1 MYGTSGGDAG
11 FSGGTIP
18 RGRGGSVLIRT
29 VADPTNS
36 STIQIDTLT
45 VGVDGATATA
55 FEMLPGMGSGGG
67 VGNGEGGSAT
77 LDIQGGSLT
86 AGRIDLVAN
95 GTGGGVGPGS
105 GTGTGGTETFTQ
117 GGGTAEDG
125 LLTVTSTCEGGSSE
139 ERRVG

>member
-1 MYGTSGGDAG
+1 MRISDWSSDVCSSDLTINFAALAELSADGTSGGDAG

-18 RGRGGSVLIRT
+18 LGRGGSVLIRT

-67 VGNGEGGSAT
+67 GGNGAGGRPTPAS
-77 LDIQGGSLT
+77 QGAPLT
-86 AGRIDLVAN
+86 PGRAALAAN
-95 GTGGGVGPGS
+95 GTG
-105 GTGTGGTETFTQ
+105 
-117 GGGTAEDG
+117 
-125 LLTVTSTCEGGSSE
+125 
-139 ERRVG
+139 

>member
-1 MYGTSGGDAG
+1 MLCFFFEGYGNHRDLH
-11 FSGGTIP
+11 
-18 RGRGGSVLIRT
+18 VLT
-29 VADPTNS
+29 HSFPTRRSSDLNS

-86 AGRIDLVAN
+86 AGRIDLV
-95 GTGGGVGPGS
+95 
-105 GTGTGGTETFTQ
+105 
-117 GGGTAEDG
+117 DRK
-125 LLTVTSTCEGGSSE
+125 STRLNSSH
-139 ERRVG
+139 

>member
-1 MYGTSGGDAG
+1 MRISDWSSDVCSSDLTINFAALAELSADGTSGGDAG

-18 RGRGGSVLIRT
+18 LGRGGSVLIRT

-77 LDIQGGSLT
+77 LDLQGGSLT
-86 AGRIDLVAN
+86 AGR
-95 GTGGGVGPGS
+95 
-105 GTGTGGTETFTQ
+105 
-117 GGGTAEDG
+117 
-125 LLTVTSTCEGGSSE
+125 SE
-139 ERRVG
+139 EHTSELQTLMR